1 MPARGGTGA
10 TSRTWL
16 GVDAAIKAATVGL
29 LLLAVLAPELPQFQG
44 KAFAGRAIAYPVA
57 LAVVPVAWWW
67 LGRGRARFPVRT
79 DILLGLPFLIDMTG
93 NALNLYDTIEW
104 WDDANHLGNWA
115 LHTAAIVLLARGRLA
130 SIGVV
135 AVGIAWAA
143 TTAIL
148 WELAEYVAFV
158 PNSPE
163 AVTAYADT
171 LGDLALGLI
180 GGAAACV
187 AIAWRAARSRAA
199 TNATGVLDRSVVPT
213 GDAG

>member
-1 MPARGGTGA
+1 VANGRA
-10 TSRTWL
+10 WL

-29 LLLAVLAPELPQFQG
+29 LLLAVLAPDLPQFQG
-44 KAFAGRAIAYPVA
+44 KAFAGRAIAYPIA

-67 LGRGRARFPVRT
+67 LGRGRVAFPVMP
-79 DILLGLPFLIDMTG
+79 DILLGLPFLIDMAG
-93 NALNLYDTIEW
+93 NALNLYDTIAW

-115 LHTAAIVLLARGRLA
+115 LHTSAIVLLVRGRFTSIALA
-130 SIGVV
+130 
-135 AVGIAWAA
+135 AVGLGWAG
-143 TTAIL
+143 TTAIV

-180 GGAAACV
+180 GGTAAA
-187 AIAWRAARSRAA
+187 AAMAWWAARPRAARSIDD
-199 TNATGVLDRSVVPT
+199 LDPVVVPA

>member
-1 MPARGGTGA
+1 VAKF
-10 TSRTWL
+10 RTWL

-44 KAFAGRAIAYPVA
+44 KAFAGRAIAYPIA

-67 LGRGRARFPVRT
+67 LGRGRVRFPVTT
-79 DILLGLPFLIDMTG
+79 DILIGLPFLIDMAG

-115 LHTAAIVLLARGRLA
+115 LHTSAIVLLVRGRLTSA
-130 SIGVV
+130 AAV
-135 AVGIAWAA
+135 AVGLAWAA

-163 AVTAYADT
+163 AATAYADT

-180 GGAAACV
+180 GGTAASVALAWWAARPRAAARV
-187 AIAWRAARSRAA
+187 SDD
-199 TNATGVLDRSVVPT
+199 LDRAVLPA